1 MPNNWP
7 KLIQLDGICIGLNHT
22 KKNDIIR
29 KFKLSV
35 GNKYVNV
42 HVVDVEEICN
52 EQFYQQ
58 YQW

>member
-1 MPNNWP
+1 MPNHWP
-7 KLIQLDGICIGLNHT
+7 KNIQLDGICIGLDYT
-22 KKNDIIR
+22 KKNDIVR

-35 GNKYVNV
+35 GNKYGDIQVE
-42 HVVDVEEICN
+42 DVKEICN